1 MTTEPAGLDSSVGD
15 AEHVCQ
21 EVRKLLTKV
30 HSTLDHVRDI
40 SVLESTS
47 TTMNG
52 VLEALAV
59 QKDGEDPLIAV
70 VHRQVI
76 TGFESVFSM
85 LMMHE
90 VNCDFDRITSTYP
103 KGKDGRD
110 VSPREYLERAR
121 ALSAHLANFL
131 VDRNA
136 KKKAAQEQR
145 RSAKGESSG
154 RADGSST

>member
-1 MTTEPAGLDSSVGD
+1 MGLTKLDSSVGD

-30 HSTLDHVRDI
+30 HSTLNRVHDI
-40 SVLESTS
+40 SVPESTS
-47 TTMNG
+47 TTMNS

-59 QKDGEDPLIAV
+59 QKNGEDPLIAAV
-70 VHRQVI
+70 RRRVI
-76 TGFESVFSM
+76 TGSKSIFSM

-90 VNCDFDRITSTYP
+90 VNCNFDKITRTYP

-121 ALSAHLANFL
+121 VLSACLANFL
-131 VDRNA
+131 ADRNA
-136 KKKAAQEQR
+136 KKKAAREQR
-145 RSAKGESSG
+145 RSVKGESSG
-154 RADGSST
+154 RAAGSST